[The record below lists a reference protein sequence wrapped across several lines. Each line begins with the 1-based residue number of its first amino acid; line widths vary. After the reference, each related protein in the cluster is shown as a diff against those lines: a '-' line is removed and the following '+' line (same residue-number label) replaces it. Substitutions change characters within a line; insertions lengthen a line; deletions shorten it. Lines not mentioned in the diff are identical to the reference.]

1 MPNKVGYEQVCQTN
15 SRGVNSNEH
24 LVNMISP
31 ESKLDPRCSNQV
43 NNTVKNN
50 TVKNNTVKK

>member
-1 MPNKVGYEQVCQTN
+1 MPNKVGYEQVCQIN
-15 SRGVNSNEH
+15 SRGVNSNGR

-31 ESKLDPRCSNQV
+31 ESKLDSRCLNQV

-50 TVKNNTVKK
+50 TVKK